1 MEVSLSPDDVVG
13 KKFYYGRGCEQC
25 NSTGYRGRIGIYEI
39 MTFNDEIRDLVMN
52 NASTG
57 VLRDAARKN
66 GMRLLRENG
75 LAAIFDGVTT
85 IEEVSRETMS
95 ADES

>member
-1 MEVSLSPDDVVG
+1 MELGLSPDDVAG

-52 NASTG
+52 HASTG

-85 IEEVSRETMS
+85 IEEVSRETLS
-95 ADES
+95 AED